1 MLSAGYKRRMRL
13 KHTIRRVLAVILVA
27 VVAAHSTPYY
37 VEATKTTKEKLDEA
51 EKGKKETEQRIDE
64 EKQNL
69 DSLDKKRSSLR
80 KELNGLNSDLETIS
94 AHLDDL
100 YDQIEKKE
108 QEIAET
114 QAELED
120 AREREKVQYEAMMK
134 RIRFM
139 YEDSETLYLE
149 IMFQA
154 KNFSQLITL
163 SNYVDAL
170 ASYDKKKF
178 DEYQQYRI
186 EVEELEAR
194 LQSEN
199 VELNL
204 LKEEAEEEKANVI
217 VVINKT
223 SAKVT
228 EYTGKIDEY
237 EALIQEEQALLKKQ
251 QEDIAALKKQYEEE
265 LRLSRLSANSVW
277 RDISEVSFDDGDRY
291 LLANLIYCEAGGE
304 PYEGQLAV
312 GAVVM
317 NRVRSAAY
325 PDNVYGVIY
334 ASGQFT
340 PAAAGKV
347 DQVYLSGRIR
357 ESCIKAAEEA
367 IAGNTNVGAA
377 CHFRRDN
384 GTRDGVVIGHHVFF

>member
-1 MLSAGYKRRMRL
+1 MRL
-13 KHTIRRVLAVILVA
+13 KHTIRRVLAIIMVA
-27 VVAAHSTPYY
+27 IVAAHSTPYY
-37 VEATKTTKEKLDEA
+37 AEATKTTKEKLDEA
-51 EKGKKETEQRIDE
+51 EKGKKETDQRIDE

-304 PYEGQLAV
+304 PYDGQVAV
-312 GAVVM
+312 GSVVI
-317 NRVRSAAY
+317 NRVLSPVY
-325 PDNVYGVIY
+325 PSTVSGVIY
-334 ASGQFT
+334 QRSQFSPAGSGRLAYALSVNKATASCYKAADEAMSGFSNVGNCVYFRT
-340 PAAAGKV
+340 PIEG
-347 DQVYLSGRIR
+347 LSG
-357 ESCIKAAEEA
+357 
-367 IAGNTNVGAA
+367 TQ
-377 CHFRRDN
+377 
-384 GTRDGVVIGHHVFF
+384 IGGHIFY

>member
-13 KHTIRRVLAVILVA
+13 KHTIRRVLAVILIA

-37 VEATKTTKEKLDEA
+37 VEATKTTKEKIDEA

-304 PYEGQLAV
+304 PYDGQVAV
-312 GAVVM
+312 GSVVI
-317 NRVRSAAY
+317 NRVLSPVY
-325 PDNVYGVIY
+325 PSTVSGVIY
-334 ASGQFT
+334 QRSQFSPAGSGRLAYALSVNKATASCYKAADEAMSGFSNVGNCVYFRT
-340 PAAAGKV
+340 PIEG
-347 DQVYLSGRIR
+347 LSG
-357 ESCIKAAEEA
+357 
-367 IAGNTNVGAA
+367 TQ
-377 CHFRRDN
+377 
-384 GTRDGVVIGHHVFF
+384 IGGHIFY